1 MKEVLA
7 VLICFLPF
15 SVALGHETEHPRHPE
30 QEWNFLFTD
39 ISNSDGTYNGFAF
52 MKSNYAKTQY
62 LGLSFSGIS
71 KPSVKK
77 TSGEFSFTREIDT
90 VINGYTFK
98 DTVQI
103 EGREETV
110 RKASNYTLGLDFRF
124 LPNKLRSRKKTE
136 LFKNI
141 EGGIFWGGGAEINLS
156 VVTQKTTMYFSQGN
170 SGFINTL
177 NIPTIPTSTYV
188 EWGPYLVFGLFG
200 NMNRLTAFIG
210 AKKVYCPK
218 NNKLSFA
225 SYVGMKF

>member
-1 MKEVLA
+1 MKGILA
-7 VLICFLPF
+7 TLMCFLLF
-15 SVALGHETEHPRHPE
+15 SQAFGHEADNQKHPE

-39 ISNSDGTYNGFAF
+39 VSNVDNTYRGFSF
-52 MKSNYAKTQY
+52 MKSNYAKTQF
-62 LGLSFSGIS
+62 LGLSFSGVN
-71 KPSVKK
+71 KPKVKK
-77 TSGEFSFTREIDT
+77 SSGAFSFTREIDT
-90 VINGYTFK
+90 EINGYIFK

-110 RKASNYTLGLDFRF
+110 KKETSYTFGLDLRF

-156 VVTQKTTMYFSQGN
+156 IVTQKTTLYFRQGN
-170 SGFINTL
+170 DGLNTV
-177 NIPTIPTSTYV
+177 NIPTFPTSTYV
-188 EWGPYLVFGLFG
+188 EWGPYLVFGVFG

-218 NNKLSFA
+218 NNKISLA
-225 SYVGMKF
+225 SNIGIKF